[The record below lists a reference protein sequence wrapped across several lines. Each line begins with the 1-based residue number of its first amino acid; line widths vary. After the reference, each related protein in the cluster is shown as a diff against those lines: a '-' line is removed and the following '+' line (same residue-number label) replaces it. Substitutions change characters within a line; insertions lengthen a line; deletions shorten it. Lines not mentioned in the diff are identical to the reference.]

1 MEYDKKYDND
11 IDENSLINNINNLK
25 MLIQKTEIE
34 LENDFLKIENHIS
47 KLLDESVP
55 IDKKVN

>member
-1 MEYDKKYDND
+1 MEYDKKYDKD

-47 KLLDESVP
+47 KLLDESIP
-55 IDKKVN
+55 FDKTS